1 MQVSRRMTGVAAV
14 AGSDASPDFRHFVPR
29 DSLPVPSRADLDAAC
44 AQPGLDFVV
53 LSVELGPLA
62 APPFRDVETGK
73 DHYLHRCADLGSE
86 VKSLPN
92 PGRKAS

>member
-1 MQVSRRMTGVAAV
+1 MIRHLRHEEIDKQAW
-14 AGSDASPDFRHFVPR
+14 DARLGRCATPWWYGRSWV
-29 DSLPVPSRADLDAAC
+29 LDAAC

-73 DHYLHRCADLGSE
+73 DHFLHRCADLGSE
-86 VKSLPN
+86 VKSLPD